1 MAENNPVTNSGA
13 LEEIVRMT
21 TQVCQSIPKRALYR
35 HLERDWRH
43 LKWLIVSLMGVSLA
57 VLVAFFIFAQV
68 VLATDAT
75 TPYQFRGTVALVEA
89 GIVLLFLTINAYII
103 TRELCLSR
111 QEWLQRVQALVQRIN
126 PRQWLDPFPT
136 LVAKPT
142 AAAIVANA
150 GPTMDTSIT
159 ALAPEFGSAVHEIT
173 PMHSPRSTDPL
184 LPHSAAHN
192 VYKNSGS
199 LLTKTP
205 LNPSISAYL
214 VLREG
219 QALLIPSTLLCQGD
233 YVVLDL
239 GDSLPGDAT
248 YVGPWLN
255 QQPTIEPHLGPQP
268 FSHAT
273 SSSSMAPAP
282 ILRAGH
288 VFNSAY
294 LVSRGIPVVRITAD
308 RPKAP
313 LDDLT
318 ATVDFR
324 CCQHVFRLDATPFS
338 DDLRSAL
345 AYEGCPN
352 SVLDNQIYHVA
363 RLFLCTIL
371 PICLFLS
378 LAANVLRLV
387 LLSMAHAEVH
397 PQYAVPPPQPT
408 AATEPA
414 DHSWQYMAMEYL
426 GTWQVYL
433 LLPFC
438 AMVLP
443 MLTVLARTYA
453 NAQILILLDAL
464 QRSKTEY
471 EDSEDIDEFDMD
483 APPPTKDVTISQAD
497 VWNKFV
503 QLLSM
508 SDYRNLSR
516 SNRLVESLGNTTVI
530 CSVDRDGTLTKPFP
544 AVDQIMFINRNNTMV
559 SIDVAED
566 KMYSNG
572 VTFEDDG
579 WEQHLT
585 SLKPLGLNFLLNSN
599 CGASSGLYLIDPHR
613 RRNPLQ
619 RYCKVDSAQQTCLCR
634 VGHEI
639 GFTNAALASFT
650 RCRQICVVA
659 PCHPS
664 TPVLTAL
671 QDAAV
676 PSVVSTLYREV
687 ISESYQLMS
696 DGQVPLV
703 LDLCSDYWDGEKIQP
718 LTLDMKQEIMELYQN
733 ALENDIQTLAFAYRP
748 VDPMD
753 IPEAHF
759 AATTVPASA
768 TSLADASLC
777 LELTPEDHRES
788 SWRWVFRKPARPC
801 SSYQS
806 TDSVI
811 GRTLSLPS
819 SPGKK
824 PEASAA
830 GATQEMAEQVAS
842 KGDNVSDGDG
852 SFETTTALPFVAME
866 GHQYYTVEQAGYK
879 SLIRNQVFLG
889 LTTLCPVPKSDVCD
903 VIEDLG
909 LAGIRF
915 VYFSQAR
922 ERESK
927 AFAERLG
934 LETDWNACILLS
946 SDAST
951 SSDSSTNHGEAS
963 NAGNDALHGCPGEQ
977 HLSHPQPYAHHHH
990 HEQNPFLATG
1000 YLEDHDIKAQ
1010 LPRGIENIRP
1020 HLENVDD
1027 IPLQVSLFAEAN
1039 WQAVRE
1045 MLRIY
1050 QEEGEVVCCIGS
1062 GLKASNP
1069 MTFATADFGI
1079 AVDPYPMGF
1088 RGLYRPQVP
1097 PTAAPTPATSTH
1109 GGVGHGHSNHN
1120 HTSTPNHGPSQPQL
1134 QPSSPLAALT
1144 TARDFASS
1152 FFIGAGFVSLPC
1164 SLTFQHDT
1172 SLYVLT
1178 QIIREARWLL
1188 ACIRQGG
1195 AFIIGMHL
1203 SVVMGLLMSYAMLL
1217 PPMFQGLHILWLLC
1231 FTVPLYT
1238 IPFLF
1243 VEHEAT
1249 IMTTM
1254 VVKNQTHVQDR
1265 LRLCIY
1271 AILRFAPLVAI
1282 CAVTYLIALQALLP
1296 LDTDAHNDQGGNG
1309 YRALYTA
1316 FVYVDWT
1323 ALSTGSQ
1330 WAVWYAQTLT
1340 SCVFTY
1346 MMILVS
1352 STFLSRTQFVIEQ
1365 RPWRSI
1371 PWIICSVALLAAQ
1384 GVFATVALAPGPSS
1398 FMERLPWYYFFVALV
1413 GPWCLVVP
1421 VQELTKWHDRR
1432 QYDLFQKRSKLEF
1445 NTKLGLHSP
1454 I

>member
-1 MAENNPVTNSGA
+1 
-13 LEEIVRMT
+13 MT

-35 HLERDWRH
+35 HLERNWRH
-43 LKWLIVSLMGVSLA
+43 FKWLTVGLMGTSLA
-57 VLVAFFIFAQV
+57 VLVAFFIVCQV
-68 VLATDAT
+68 VLTADAA

-89 GIVLLFLTINAYII
+89 GIVLLFLAINAYII

-126 PRQWLDPFPT
+126 PRQWLGPSPT
-136 LVAKPT
+136 PAAEPTVAT
-142 AAAIVANA
+142 MTTSA
-150 GPTMDTSIT
+150 GSTMDTSAAALTPESNST
-159 ALAPEFGSAVHEIT
+159 AHPTAS
-173 PMHSPRSTDPL
+173 MHSPRSTDPL
-184 LPHSAAHN
+184 LPHSATHN

-255 QQPTIEPHLGPQP
+255 QQPTIEPHLGPRP
-268 FSHAT
+268 FDCTASPPPSTAT
-273 SSSSMAPAP
+273 APV
-282 ILRAGH
+282 LRAGH
-288 VFNSAY
+288 VFNSAF
-294 LVSRGIPVVRITAD
+294 LVNRGIPVVRITTD
-308 RPKAP
+308 HRPKAP
-313 LDDLT
+313 LDDAT
-318 ATVDFR
+318 TTVDFR
-324 CCQHVFRLDATPFS
+324 CCQHVFRLNATPFS

-363 RLFLCTIL
+363 RLFLCTVL
-371 PICLFLS
+371 PICLCLS
-378 LAANVLRLV
+378 LAINVLRLV

-397 PQYAVPPPQPT
+397 PQYAAPPPFPVS
-408 AATEPA
+408 PA
-414 DHSWQYMAMEYL
+414 ERADLGWRYMAMEYL

-483 APPPTKDVTISQAD
+483 APPPTKDVTISQVD

-676 PSVVSTLYREV
+676 PSVVSTLYREAT
-687 ISESYQLMS
+687 SESYQLMS

-748 VDPMD
+748 VDPVD
-753 IPEAHF
+753 IPEASLT
-759 AATTVPASA
+759 ATTASVSA
-768 TSLADASLC
+768 ANWADTSLC

-806 TDSVI
+806 TDSVM
-811 GRTLSLPS
+811 GRTSSLLS

-824 PEASAA
+824 PEASAPPA
-830 GATQEMAEQVAS
+830 SVTQAMAEPVAPEAVNENA
-842 KGDNVSDGDG
+842 DDAT
-852 SFETTTALPFVAME
+852 FETTTTSPFVAVD
-866 GHQYYTVEQAGYK
+866 GYQYYTAEQAGYK

-946 SDAST
+946 SDANV
-951 SSDSSTNHGEAS
+951 SSGSSTNNGKTNDGS
-963 NAGNDALHGCPGEQ
+963 NDALHDCPGR
-977 HLSHPQPYAHHHH
+977 HHASHSQPYAHH

-1020 HLENVDD
+1020 HLKNVDD

-1088 RGLYRPQVP
+1088 RGLYRPQTLP
-1097 PTAAPTPATSTH
+1097 ITGPASAISAH
-1109 GGVGHGHSNHN
+1109 GAVDHN
-1120 HTSTPNHGPSQPQL
+1120 SAPNHGPSQPQL
-1134 QPSSPLAALT
+1134 QPSPLASLT

-1203 SVVMGLLMSYAMLL
+1203 AVVMGLLMSYAMLL
-1217 PPMFQGLHILWLLC
+1217 PPMFQGIHILWLLC
-1231 FTVPLYT
+1231 FMVPLYT

-1254 VVKNQTHVQDR
+1254 VVKNQNHVQDR

-1271 AILRFAPLVAI
+1271 AILRFAPSVAI
-1282 CAVTYLIALQALLP
+1282 CAMTYLIALQALLP
-1296 LDTDAHNDQGGNG
+1296 LDTDAHDDQSVGTSNG
-1309 YRALYTA
+1309 YTALYTT

-1346 MMILVS
+1346 TMILVS
-1352 STFLSRTQFVIEQ
+1352 PTFLSRTQFVIVQ
-1365 RPWRSI
+1365 RPWQSA
-1371 PWIICSVALLAAQ
+1371 PWILCSVALVAVQ
-1384 GVFATVALAPGPSS
+1384 TVFAAVTLAPGPSG
-1398 FMERLPWYYFFVALV
+1398 FMERLPWYYFIIALA
-1413 GPWCLVVP
+1413 GPWLFVVP